1 MAASRRKPSPDLAA
15 RVGGALTPY
24 LHAGDV
30 ITVGFSG
37 GLDSTVLLHLLA
49 RLAPQFGFTLRAAHV
64 HHGLQTAA
72 DAWPAHCAAICAEL
86 GVPFTLLHVAVDRAH
101 PQGIEAAARAV
112 RHAALRKLGGDW
124 LALAHHRGDQAE
136 TLLHRLTRGSGVQG
150 AAAMRIADTRN
161 APPALLRPLLNE
173 PRSELVTWAQAQNL
187 TWIEDPSN
195 SDTAYS
201 RNFIRY
207 TIMAPL
213 QQRFP
218 GAEAALARAAEH
230 FGEAAELLGALAAI
244 DYTAVQEGKRA
255 RRSTLLSLSDA
266 RLANLLRQRLAARH
280 WLAPDARQLEEALRQ
295 LRSAQPPW
303 HARFDSWAL
312 CAQDDEVWIEPA
324 DPPSAPGSL
333 IWRGEAQLDWGVVR
347 LHFLPADAGAGL
359 GLIPG
364 RAELRPRS
372 GGERIQ
378 PDPRRPARDLKTL
391 AREHGVPS
399 WLRDLIP
406 VIWNA
411 EKPVWYAGAAECKAP
426 GNYRIEHELLVALE
440 F

>member
-1 MAASRRKPSPDLAA
+1 
-15 RVGGALTPY
+15 
-24 LHAGDV
+24 
-30 ITVGFSG
+30 
-37 GLDSTVLLHLLA
+37 
-49 RLAPQFGFTLRAAHV
+49 
-64 HHGLQTAA
+64 
-72 DAWPAHCAAICAEL
+72 
-86 GVPFTLLHVAVDRAH
+86 
-101 PQGIEAAARAV
+101 
-112 RHAALRKLGGDW
+112 LRKLGGDW

-173 PRSELVTWAQAQNL
+173 PRGELAAWAQAENL

-201 RNFIRY
+201 RNFIRHV
-207 TIMAPL
+207 IMAPL

-244 DYTAVQEGKRA
+244 DCAAVLKEKRA
-255 RRSTLLSLSDA
+255 RRSALLALSDA

-303 HARFDSWAL
+303 RARFDSWAL
-312 CAQDDEVWIEPA
+312 CAQDDDVWIEPA
-324 DPPSAPGSL
+324 DLPPAPGVIVWS
-333 IWRGEAQLDWGVVR
+333 GETRLDWGVVR
-347 LHFLPADAGAGL
+347 LHFLPAETGL
-359 GLIPG
+359 ALIPG
-364 RAELRPRS
+364 HTELRPRS

-391 AREHGVPS
+391 AREHGVPP

-406 VIWNA
+406 VVWNA
-411 EKPVWYAGAAECKAP
+411 EKPIWYAGAAECKAP
-426 GNYRIEHELLVALE
+426 GNYRIEHELLVEQE